1 MTQIET
7 TEIASDHAL
16 VLTAP
21 NHVAL
26 RRAKTLSRELKNAAR
41 AMRIAKRSAFDPI
54 LHNKWTGQSI
64 IALWTGSLKWI
75 GYSFVGLALIPSL
88 VCVVY
93 FAFVASDQ
101 YTSEARFSVRA
112 GAQSPLD
119 TISDITGLAA
129 MQQAQDSFIVA
140 DYINS
145 RAIVDKLEARVGL
158 RELYSHSDIDYISRF
173 NKSKPIESLERYWRW
188 KVSTSIENPSGIV
201 TVDVRAFSPQD
212 AFNIANAVVALSEA
226 EVNEL
231 NARAERDLVAQAE
244 REVKRWEK
252 RMRQARDALRDFR
265 NSTGVIDP
273 RAQADSINTLIDQ
286 IKSDRIKMEQELSVV
301 SKSLTNQAPQIKDLK
316 SRIQAA
322 NDQIEKLR
330 AKLTTRNPS
339 KGGETISRMLIKYD
353 RLELARKVVE
363 KQYTSALAALEGA
376 RVSAERRR
384 LYLNAFVKPTLPQ
397 EPSEPKRF
405 WYSLA
410 STVVFFTLWMIFV
423 AIWQQLRSFVR

>member
-1 MTQIET
+1 
-7 TEIASDHAL
+7 
-16 VLTAP
+16 
-21 NHVAL
+21 
-26 RRAKTLSRELKNAAR
+26 
-41 AMRIAKRSAFDPI
+41 
-54 LHNKWTGQSI
+54 
-64 IALWTGSLKWI
+64 
-75 GYSFVGLALIPSL
+75 
-88 VCVVY
+88 
-93 FAFVASDQ
+93 
-101 YTSEARFSVRA
+101 
-112 GAQSPLD
+112 
-119 TISDITGLAA
+119 